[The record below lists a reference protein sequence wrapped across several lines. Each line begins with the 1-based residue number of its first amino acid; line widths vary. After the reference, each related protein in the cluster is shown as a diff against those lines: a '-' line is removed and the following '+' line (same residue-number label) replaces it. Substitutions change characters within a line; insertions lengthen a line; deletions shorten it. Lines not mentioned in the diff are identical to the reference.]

1 MTWHY
6 DCPDCGK
13 PVSVFWDNLTEEK
26 VCPNCH
32 KSHFPPTPGEDQDAY
47 VATDKWPED
56 MEAAVIALRGTVCSI
71 PGCFHEYHTLVHRHP
86 ASKGGRTCVSNLVQL
101 CKKHAHDK
109 GEQEY
114 DDWVA
119 TLSKDEQQDEVPF
132 EIEFTHKRREPAPT
146 RITPVTPPPPPPRR
160 TRRILRIA
168 GEARVSG
175 DLKPGLRLV
184 AAEPFMPGPSS
195 RLVLHYGYDSKYRDS
210 KVILAAW
217 PMSEKPDLSEGVE
230 SLQDRKVVNLHDQT
244 EHGAGKLEL
253 SVTNSTDQPW
263 VVAVFEE
270 GQEDKPV
277 VINYFLGGTE

>member
-13 PVSVFWDNLTEEK
+13 PVSVFWDKLTEEK
-26 VCPNCH
+26 TCPECH
-32 KSHFPPTPGEDQDAY
+32 KTHFPPTPGEDQDAY
-47 VATDKWPED
+47 VATDKWPQD

-86 ASKGGRTCVSNLVQL
+86 SAKGGRTCVSNLVQL
-101 CKKHAHDK
+101 CKKHARDK

-114 DDWVA
+114 DEWVA
-119 TLSKDEQQDEVPF
+119 TLRRDDQQDEVPF

-146 RITPVTPPPPPPRR
+146 RITPVAPKPPPPRR
-160 TRRILRIA
+160 SRRIMRIA

-184 AAEPFMPGPSS
+184 AAEPFMPGPET
-195 RLVLHYGYDSKYRDS
+195 RLVLHYGYDSRYLDS
-210 KVILAAW
+210 RVTLAAW
-217 PMSEKPDLSEGVE
+217 PISEKPDLSAGVD
-230 SLQDRKVVNLHDQT
+230 SLRDRQVSNLHDQT
-244 EHGAGKLEL
+244 EHGAGRLEL
-253 SVTNSTDQPW
+253 PVTNSSDQPW

-277 VINYFLGGTE
+277 VINYFLGGAE